1 MTLKTARLDLVPITV
16 ALVEAVY
23 EGRRADAERIL
34 GATLPDAWPGRAL
47 VERAF
52 YAELEAIRRDP
63 NVRLWGDRVMITRD
77 LPVRAV
83 GSVVF
88 HGAPDHDGAV
98 EIAYGVETDS
108 QSRGYATEAVC
119 ASVAWALEQPD
130 VRVVRAATPPW
141 HRGSQRVLE
150 KCGMRRVGS
159 RESPIGEI
167 EEWERWK
174 GAPRHRD
181 PSRP

>member
-1 MTLKTARLDLVPITV
+1 VTLKTARLDLVPITV
-16 ALVEAVY
+16 PLVEAVLD
-23 EGRRADAERIL
+23 GRRADAERLL
-34 GATLPDAWPGRAL
+34 GAILPDAWPGRAL

-63 NVRLWGDRVMITRD
+63 TVRLWGDRVMVTRD
-77 LPVRAV
+77 AARRAV

-88 HGAPDHDGAV
+88 HGAPDHVGAV
-98 EIAYGVETDS
+98 EIAYGVEHDS
-108 QSRGYATEAVC
+108 QRQGYATEAVTT
-119 ASVAWALEQPD
+119 SVAWALAQPD

-167 EEWERWK
+167 DEWERW
-174 GAPRHRD
+174 R
-181 PSRP
+181 